1 MKKKLIAFLLIT
13 MLVIGT
19 IAPPIISMYRE
30 HQTEQAKNTINA
42 VFTEKRK
49 QQQQTNYDIQQSK
62 RALKTLISVRT
73 IQAGDIYVL
82 TNAPVPITANLLP
95 NHPYMG
101 LGLRKI
107 IADASERNP
116 IEEFLDD
123 EHKYGYVLMLKLLS
137 NSISFAQSY
146 INFAA
151 VEHTQNSSNTPV
163 INITIGTKY
172 SDAEIDV
179 LIAKQPV
186 KTTKEELAKYYPS
199 LKDGFSYK
207 RYSITAKELQTGK
220 VAPQNIPLQDMAFNA
235 KNTYYFIST
244 YQANLPITEQK
255 ALIEQFNNKFA
266 IQTPNPC
273 CKWQKVTLN
282 NPQTGAKS

>member
-1 MKKKLIAFLLIT
+1 

-19 IAPPIISMYRE
+19 IAQPIIGIYRE

-42 VFTEKRK
+42 ILAEKNK
-49 QQQQTNYDIQQSK
+49 QQQQSNYDRKQSK
-62 RALKTLISVRT
+62 RALDALVSVRT

-82 TNAPVPITANLLP
+82 TNAPAPITATLSP
-95 NHPYMG
+95 HHPHMR

-123 EHKYGYVLMLKLLS
+123 EHKYGYALMLKLPN

-151 VEHTQNSSNTPV
+151 TENTQNSPNSPV

-172 SDAEIDV
+172 SNAQIDA
-179 LIAKQPV
+179 LIANQPGIN
-186 KTTKEELAKYYPS
+186 TKAELAKYYPS
-199 LKDGFSYK
+199 LKDGLSYK

-220 VAPQNIPLQDMAFNA
+220 VAPQNIPLQGMAFNA
-235 KNTYYFIST
+235 KNTYYFISA

-255 ALIEQFNNKFA
+255 ALTAQFNTKFA
-266 IQTPNPC
+266 IQTPC
-273 CKWQKVTLN
+273 CKWQKITLN
-282 NPQTGAKS
+282 NPKTGGGG